1 MWIKMIF
8 NITPVFQKHL
18 NEYVSNFF
26 ENGLLDKIIGCKRN
40 YSLSSGNVK
49 VTVVGAAGKMG
60 KPLCLMLKQSLMID
74 ELSMHD
80 VKTTGDALELNNI
93 DTSCK
98 VTAYS
103 GKSNLPPALKGSN
116 VVVVI
121 AAGPDSDSLTPDKQ
135 WEQNSK
141 IVSEIMSVHAKYSPK
156 AFLAVGTEPINSVLP
171 LCCETLKKFG
181 SYNPSTVFG
190 ITADDSVRANT
201 IIAKTMKVGP
211 ECVSVPVIGGHS
223 EETRVPVLSQVKPK
237 IEFSHEEIEKIT
249 ASIKK
254 PQQKKETS
262 GFLAAFATA
271 RFILSLVKG
280 IRGHKNV
287 IECAYVPSKVHPE
300 LKYLSTPVQLGIH
313 GVSKNL
319 GLQELTDYEQCMFDN
334 VVTCLAADITK
345 GEKYIGT
352 HAECSRHAKQ
362 Q

>member
-93 DTSCK
+93 DTSC
-98 VTAYS
+98 
-103 GKSNLPPALKGSN
+103 
-116 VVVVI
+116 
-121 AAGPDSDSLTPDKQ
+121 
-135 WEQNSK
+135 
-141 IVSEIMSVHAKYSPK
+141 K

-287 IECAYVPSKVHPE
+287 IECAYVPSK
-300 LKYLSTPVQLGIH
+300 
-313 GVSKNL
+313 
-319 GLQELTDYEQCMFDN
+319 
-334 VVTCLAADITK
+334 
-345 GEKYIGT
+345 
-352 HAECSRHAKQ
+352 
-362 Q
+362 

>member
-18 NEYVSNFF
+18 NEYVGNFF

-49 VTVVGAAGKMG
+49 VTVVGAAGKIG

-103 GKSNLPPALKGSN
+103 GKSNLPPALK
-116 VVVVI
+116 
-121 AAGPDSDSLTPDKQ
+121 
-135 WEQNSK
+135 
-141 IVSEIMSVHAKYSPK
+141 
-156 AFLAVGTEPINSVLP
+156 
-171 LCCETLKKFG
+171 
-181 SYNPSTVFG
+181 
-190 ITADDSVRANT
+190 
-201 IIAKTMKVGP
+201 
-211 ECVSVPVIGGHS
+211 
-223 EETRVPVLSQVKPK
+223 
-237 IEFSHEEIEKIT
+237 EEIEKIT
-249 ASIKK
+249 ASIRN
-254 PQQKKETS
+254 PQQKNETS

-287 IECAYVPSKVHPE
+287 VECAYVPSK
-300 LKYLSTPVQLGIH
+300 
-313 GVSKNL
+313 
-319 GLQELTDYEQCMFDN
+319 
-334 VVTCLAADITK
+334 
-345 GEKYIGT
+345 
-352 HAECSRHAKQ
+352 
-362 Q
+362 

>member
-156 AFLAVGTEPINSVLP
+156 GKRTGKSMMCEVFLKDTQTYRSSERINILTVTNWKCRADPI
-171 LCCETLKKFG
+171 
-181 SYNPSTVFG
+181 
-190 ITADDSVRANT
+190 
-201 IIAKTMKVGP
+201 
-211 ECVSVPVIGGHS
+211 H
-223 EETRVPVLSQVKPK
+223 
-237 IEFSHEEIEKIT
+237 
-249 ASIKK
+249 
-254 PQQKKETS
+254 KET
-262 GFLAAFATA
+262 
-271 RFILSLVKG
+271 
-280 IRGHKNV
+280 
-287 IECAYVPSKVHPE
+287 E
-300 LKYLSTPVQLGIH
+300 
-313 GVSKNL
+313 
-319 GLQELTDYEQCMFDN
+319 D
-334 VVTCLAADITK
+334 
-345 GEKYIGT
+345 
-352 HAECSRHAKQ
+352 
-362 Q
+362 

>member
-103 GKSNLPPALKGSN
+103 GKSNLPPAL
-116 VVVVI
+116 
-121 AAGPDSDSLTPDKQ
+121 
-135 WEQNSK
+135 
-141 IVSEIMSVHAKYSPK
+141 K

>member
-103 GKSNLPPALKGSN
+103 GKSNLPPALK
-116 VVVVI
+116 
-121 AAGPDSDSLTPDKQ
+121 
-135 WEQNSK
+135 
-141 IVSEIMSVHAKYSPK
+141 
-156 AFLAVGTEPINSVLP
+156 
-171 LCCETLKKFG
+171 
-181 SYNPSTVFG
+181 
-190 ITADDSVRANT
+190 
-201 IIAKTMKVGP
+201 
-211 ECVSVPVIGGHS
+211 
-223 EETRVPVLSQVKPK
+223 
-237 IEFSHEEIEKIT
+237 EEIEKIT